1 MSSSLVTSPWFR
13 FTFPLMLLAA
23 IWYGMNN
30 VIVLTRANAGLAGG
44 LPYALFLSSI
54 AIAFIFKQSRMA
66 MVACT
71 MLISYWVIQY
81 RLQSPLYTGSTL
93 LELSIL
99 SFVLPV
105 ACLLSYAFK
114 NGDLL
119 SRAFFVYLILLACF
133 GLWAYVT
140 VDYYVSG
147 GYGSLKDTFLFSVPE
162 ISKLPFI
169 LVLYLLAMVGI
180 TGIFVLTKNR
190 IMDVF
195 IYTAILMS
203 STTFIFFQLQFVS
216 STMFSLSGAL
226 MMLYLIS
233 ASHEMAFNDQLTQLP
248 GRHALEIDLR
258 SPGRK
263 FAIAMVDI
271 DHFKSFNDSYGHDTG
286 DDVLKLVASRI
297 RLVKGKAKIYRYGGE
312 EFTILFKGKT
322 AEQAKEYLEQIR
334 QDIEQYDLVIRDS
347 DSRPK
352 DDKYG
357 ATKRSD
363 NRSQSVNITISVGVC
378 DSSLEKRAKEA
389 IKRADEAL
397 YQAKKA
403 GRNRI
408 KIASYS

>member
-1 MSSSLVTSPWFR
+1 
-13 FTFPLMLLAA
+13 
-23 IWYGMNN
+23 
-30 VIVLTRANAGLAGG
+30 
-44 LPYALFLSSI
+44 
-54 AIAFIFKQSRMA
+54 
-66 MVACT
+66 
-71 MLISYWVIQY
+71 
-81 RLQSPLYTGSTL
+81 
-93 LELSIL
+93 
-99 SFVLPV
+99 
-105 ACLLSYAFK
+105 
-114 NGDLL
+114 
-119 SRAFFVYLILLACF
+119 
-133 GLWAYVT
+133 
-140 VDYYVSG
+140 
-147 GYGSLKDTFLFSVPE
+147 
-162 ISKLPFI
+162 
-169 LVLYLLAMVGI
+169 
-180 TGIFVLTKNR
+180 
-190 IMDVF
+190 
-195 IYTAILMS
+195 
-203 STTFIFFQLQFVS
+203 
-216 STMFSLSGAL
+216 LSGAL

>member
-1 MSSSLVTSPWFR
+1 MSPSLVTSPWFR
-13 FTFPLMLLAA
+13 FAFPLMLLAA
-23 IWYGMNN
+23 MWYGMNN
-30 VIVLTRANAGLAGG
+30 VIVLTRANIGLAGG

-54 AIAFIFKQSRMA
+54 AIAYIFKQSRMA
-66 MVACT
+66 MVACA
-71 MLISYWVIQY
+71 MLISYWVIQN
-81 RLQSPLYTGSTL
+81 RLQTPLYSGSTL

-99 SFVLPV
+99 SFLLPV

-114 NGDLL
+114 NGDLI
-119 SRAFFVYLILLACF
+119 SRAFFVYLILLALF
-133 GLWAYVT
+133 GVWAFIT

-147 GYGSLKDTFLFSVPE
+147 DFVSLKDTFLFSVPE

-169 LVLYLLAMVGI
+169 LVLYLLAMIGI

-190 IMDVF
+190 LMDVF
-195 IYTAILMS
+195 IYTAVLTS
-203 STTFIFFQLQFVS
+203 ATTFIFFQLQFVS

-248 GRHALEIDLR
+248 GRHALDIDMR
-258 SPGRK
+258 TPGRK

-322 AEQAKEYLEQIR
+322 AAQAQEYLEAIR
-334 QDIEQYDLVIRDS
+334 QDIEQYDLVIRDA

-352 DDKYG
+352 DDKFG

-363 NRSQSVNITISVGVC
+363 KRSHSVNITISVGVC
-378 DSSLEKRAKEA
+378 DSTLERNAKEA

-408 KIASYS
+408 KVAA

>member
-13 FTFPLMLLAA
+13 FAFPLMLLAA
-23 IWYGMNN
+23 MWYGMNN
-30 VIVLTRANAGLAGG
+30 VIVLTRANIGLAGG

-54 AIAFIFKQSRMA
+54 AIAYIFKQSRMA
-66 MVACT
+66 MVACA

-99 SFVLPV
+99 SFLLPV

-114 NGDLL
+114 NGALI
-119 SRAFFVYLILLACF
+119 SRAFFIYLILLALF
-133 GLWAYVT
+133 GLWAYIT
-140 VDYYVSG
+140 VDYYVSSG
-147 GYGSLKDTFLFSVPE
+147 IGNLKDTFLFSVPE

-169 LVLYLLAMVGI
+169 LVLYLLAMIGI

-195 IYTAILMS
+195 IYTAVLTS
-203 STTFIFFQLQFVS
+203 ATTFIFFQLQFVS

-248 GRHALEIDLR
+248 GRHALDIDMR
-258 SPGRK
+258 NPGRK

-322 AEQAKEYLEQIR
+322 AEQAQEYLEVVR
-334 QDIEQYDLVIRDS
+334 QDIEQYDLVIRDT

-352 DDKYG
+352 SDRYG

-363 NRSQSVNITISVGVC
+363 QRSHAVNITISVGVC
-378 DSSLEKRAKEA
+378 DSSLERNAKEA
-389 IKRADEAL
+389 IKRADDAL
-397 YQAKKA
+397 YKAKKA
-403 GRNRI
+403 GRNQI
-408 KIASYS
+408 KIAS

>member
-13 FTFPLMLLAA
+13 FAFPLMLLAA
-23 IWYGMNN
+23 MWYGMNN
-30 VIVLTRANAGLAGG
+30 VIVLTRANSGLAGG

-54 AIAFIFKQSRMA
+54 AIAYIFKQSRMA
-66 MVACT
+66 MVACV
-71 MLISYWVIQY
+71 MLISYWIIQS

-99 SFVLPV
+99 SFLLPV

-119 SRAFFVYLILLACF
+119 SRAFFVYLIFLALF
-133 GLWAYVT
+133 GIWAYIT

-147 GYGSLKDTFLFSVPE
+147 GFGSLKDTFLFSVPE

-169 LVLYLLAMVGI
+169 LVLYLLAMIGV

-195 IYTAILMS
+195 IYTAVLTSAM
-203 STTFIFFQLQFVS
+203 TFIFFQLQYVS

-233 ASHEMAFNDQLTQLP
+233 ASYEMAFNDQLTQLP
-248 GRHALEIDLR
+248 GRHALDIDMR

-297 RLVKGKAKIYRYGGE
+297 RLIKGKARIYRYGGE

-322 AEQAKEYLEQIR
+322 AAQAYDYLEAVR
-334 QDIEQYDLVIRDS
+334 KDIEQYDLVIRDAN
-347 DSRPK
+347 SRPK
-352 DDKYG
+352 DDKFG
-357 ATKRSD
+357 ASKRSD
-363 NRSQSVNITISVGVC
+363 KRSRSVNITISIGVC
-378 DSSLEKRAKEA
+378 DSSLERNAKEA
-389 IKRADEAL
+389 IKLADEAL
-397 YQAKKA
+397 YKAKKG

-408 KIASYS
+408 EVAS

>member
-1 MSSSLVTSPWFR
+1 
-13 FTFPLMLLAA
+13 
-23 IWYGMNN
+23 
-30 VIVLTRANAGLAGG
+30 
-44 LPYALFLSSI
+44 
-54 AIAFIFKQSRMA
+54 
-66 MVACT
+66 
-71 MLISYWVIQY
+71 
-81 RLQSPLYTGSTL
+81 
-93 LELSIL
+93 
-99 SFVLPV
+99 
-105 ACLLSYAFK
+105 
-114 NGDLL
+114 
-119 SRAFFVYLILLACF
+119 
-133 GLWAYVT
+133 
-140 VDYYVSG
+140 
-147 GYGSLKDTFLFSVPE
+147 
-162 ISKLPFI
+162 
-169 LVLYLLAMVGI
+169 
-180 TGIFVLTKNR
+180 
-190 IMDVF
+190 
-195 IYTAILMS
+195 
-203 STTFIFFQLQFVS
+203 
-216 STMFSLSGAL
+216 MFSLSGAL

-248 GRHALEIDLR
+248 GRHALDIDLR

-322 AEQAKEYLEQIR
+322 AEQAKVYLEHIR

-378 DSSLEKRAKEA
+378 DSSLERRAKEA

-408 KIASYS
+408 KIAS